1 MFEHF
6 WKILKPN
13 GKLLIQCGGYGE
25 FAKTFS
31 IFNKVRKS
39 KEFYNYFCNDKG
51 EDTWSGA
58 WYFAKKED
66 TEKMLKEIGFSSIQ
80 VFLENREYKFPN
92 KEEYFL
98 FIKTIILQP
107 YLKYLPNE
115 TLKDNFAKSV
125 IHEIE
130 LMQKN
135 YNGN

>member
-1 MFEHF
+1 VFEHF
-6 WKILKPN
+6 WNILKPN

-51 EDTWSGA
+51 EDTWSGP

-98 FIKTIILQP
+98 YKNNYFATISKIF
-107 YLKYLPNE
+107 
-115 TLKDNFAKSV
+115 T
-125 IHEIE
+125 
-130 LMQKN
+130 
-135 YNGN
+135 